1 MRRLVNG
8 GDGGF
13 GSLRWSSEVA
23 PVHWNSW
30 TALLWRI
37 RAWRHHAICS
47 PPEPAGLAARR
58 GCASEPE
65 PAIPFTVTGSRQP
78 QLALSRNGTN
88 PPTSCVA
95 WRGPSGL
102 SSTLQINRYSIRPCH
117 WQTAHT
123 YQSMHK
129 SVRGLDPESALV
141 VSQSEVAGRLP
152 EKVVRWDCSG
162 PSTLRPRVT
171 DSGPR

>member
-1 MRRLVNG
+1 MGETVGLVLSGGRRRWLLSTGTVGRHCFGASAHGATTLSARLLNLRASRRG
-8 GDGGF
+8 AVAPLSLSRPF
-13 GSLRWSSEVA
+13 PSRSQAPGSL
-23 PVHWNSW
+23 SW
-30 TALLWRI
+30 LSHGTGRI
-37 RAWRHHAICS
+37 R
-47 PPEPAGLAARR
+47 RR
-58 GCASEPE
+58 A
-65 PAIPFTVTGSRQP
+65 
-78 QLALSRNGTN
+78 
-88 PPTSCVA
+88 A